1 MQNVEFSLQRIEFA
15 SWLLLLFLCLT
26 GVLFAASYV
35 TTSILVGGIIA
46 NSSFGWL
53 KKDLTRLFAGSLAS
67 IKARFFIRYYIRLSA
82 LVALLFV
89 LVKTQTV
96 HALGLL
102 IGLSTVFL
110 GVLITLI
117 FETKRIY
124 FNNMKEAA

>member
-1 MQNVEFSLQRIEFA
+1 MHNADFSLQKIEFA
-15 SWLLLLFLCLT
+15 NWLLLFFLCLV
-26 GVLFAASYV
+26 GVLFTSSYV
-35 TTSILVGGIIA
+35 ATSILVGGVIA

-53 KKDLTRLFAGSLAS
+53 KKDLTRLFSGSLEG
-67 IKARFFIRYYIRLSA
+67 IKARFFVRYYIRLSV

-110 GVLITLI
+110 GVLITLV
-117 FETKRIY
+117 FETNRIY
-124 FNNMKEAA
+124 FNNMKEAS

>member
-1 MQNVEFSLQRIEFA
+1 MKNVEFSLQRIEFA
-15 SWLLLLFLCLT
+15 SWLLLLFLCLA
-26 GVLFAASYV
+26 GVLFASSYV

-53 KKDLTRLFAGSLAS
+53 KKDLTRLFSNSLEG
-67 IKARFFIRYYIRLSA
+67 IKARFFIRYYMRLSA

-110 GVLITLI
+110 GVLVTLV